1 MRGYAFGLRGL
12 VLAGVLAAVPVV
24 VVAQDVIATRKANF
38 TAIRDDVRWINQNRA
53 NGGMEEITMRA
64 GRIVE
69 NMAKVPGH
77 FPAGSNTG
85 DTKAKPEI
93 WSDRATFDARAADA
107 LREAQAFQALAASGN
122 RAGLEGGLRTLGA
135 TCNACHDRFRNS

>member
-1 MRGYAFGLRGL
+1 
-12 VLAGVLAAVPVV
+12 
-24 VVAQDVIATRKANF
+24 
-38 TAIRDDVRWINQNRA
+38 
-53 NGGMEEITMRA
+53 MEEITMRA
-64 GRIVE
+64 GRIAE